1 MQFFLSASTS
11 VSVLCGDC
19 IDLDLSHYHQNPVR
33 LGTSSTPSPLSFSFR
48 ARGLLFAV
56 RESVRIESPPSVVLD
71 PDFPNQETVDACL
84 LGLTHEALESI
95 ILVDLETPIC
105 CFLDDTRVFNSACMT
120 FLLEQDLEIVV
131 GFVTRETAS
140 LLMSAGAKAPALDVI
155 EREYK
160 FGRKLQV
167 ETLIVVGVVEANPG
181 NRGNVL
187 GQRSLDVAEVHTLM
201 FSSRLSFCGQSVQ
214 TLCGCNSV
222 PLCDQHRWEQLQ
234 RACHAHSVTKRHASQ
249 QWRHEQ
255 QLSGF
260 DLHRQ
265 VVAISWDFQVVVP
278 LAVTFRAR
286 CENTSR

>member
-1 MQFFLSASTS
+1 M
-11 VSVLCGDC
+11 
-19 IDLDLSHYHQNPVR
+19 
-33 LGTSSTPSPLSFSFR
+33 
-48 ARGLLFAV
+48 
-56 RESVRIESPPSVVLD
+56 
-71 PDFPNQETVDACL
+71 
-84 LGLTHEALESI
+84 
-95 ILVDLETPIC
+95 
-105 CFLDDTRVFNSACMT
+105 
-120 FLLEQDLEIVV
+120 
-131 GFVTRETAS
+131 
-140 LLMSAGAKAPALDVI
+140 
-155 EREYK
+155 
-160 FGRKLQV
+160 QV

-265 VVAISWDFQVVVP
+265 ELRSRGISRSLYLSQSRSEPGVKLRLVDDGELQFLSEFGEVSSCVASDKGVVFFDNDDMQRSEAQITYKSDDLHQLTSLSHYRLTWQSW
-278 LAVTFRAR
+278 
-286 CENTSR
+286 